1 MDFKSEKSKIEKQI
15 EITSKQIQQLQKQ
28 ANEVANENVKLQ
40 GELRLLEIL
49 IKDEEERTKVK

>member
-15 EITSKQIQQLQKQ
+15 EITSRQIQQLQKQ

-49 IKDEEERTKVK
+49 IKDKE